1 MKWRDISPWW
11 KLVSLCVSLNLLEA
25 GLVMGFDHGAR
36 PDLAPQAS
44 AIAPFGVFGD
54 LRWISVYQNS
64 WAAFAAEIA
73 AMLVVRGLLTSMSVA
88 LAWPGQLPRPSVGS
102 LVSKG
107 ILSTA
112 LAAVL
117 LAPSV
122 ALLFGLAAVPV
133 SWLFLAAV
141 PAALLVALIVHPVAV
156 SGDWWRRSVSLRA
169 VGWVAFTFVVL
180 TASTAVMA
188 ASPLGLWPFISALTG
203 LFNAW
208 SWVGLVHGVVDRR
221 PARHL
226 VPVVPVALAALI
238 GIVIGGTVL
247 GFAHARPK
255 TQATNVLAPA
265 AKQTG
270 PPVLVVSGYGSTW
283 NGHDRHPIPG
293 NFLEVAFSYRGL
305 DPEGNPLPYRSID
318 TVKSLATLEKMFLAQ
333 VQALHKRTGQNV
345 DVVAE
350 SEGSLVAKTALSAD
364 PGAPVSALVI
374 ASPLVA
380 PGRVSYPTAASSG
393 WGVATREAMQLLG
406 GAFQSVSPV
415 DLSPD
420 SAFLTSVD
428 RQAPML
434 EKAMTCPISGVKQF
448 ALLPLADATVTPEGD
463 QLAFPSV
470 VVPAFHGGLLTTVP
484 DDKIVAQVLDR
495 RPVGENQL
503 LQLAEDVIRSAA
515 GAWQVPSLP
524 ASDYPRPGLAQKSAA
539 SCKQVS
545 RALRADLDASEATPA

>member
-1 MKWRDISPWW
+1 MRWRDLSAWW
-11 KLVSLCVSLNLLEA
+11 KLFALCVSLNLIEA

-44 AIAPFGVFGD
+44 AIAPFGVFED
-54 LRWISVYQNS
+54 LRWISVYHNS
-64 WAAFAAEIA
+64 WAAFVAEIV
-73 AMLVVRGLLTSMSVA
+73 AMLAVRGLLTAVSVS
-88 LAWPGQLPRPSVGS
+88 LAWPGHLARPCGRS

-112 LAAVL
+112 LATVL

-122 ALLFGLAAVPV
+122 ALLFGIAAVPV

-141 PAALLVALIVHPVAV
+141 PAALLVALLVHPVAV

-169 VGWVAFTFVVL
+169 IGWVAFTFVVL
-180 TASTAVMA
+180 TVSTAVMTA
-188 ASPLGLWPFISALTG
+188 APEGLWPLIAALTG

-226 VPVVPVALAALI
+226 VPVVPVALAALV

-247 GFAHARPK
+247 GFVHARPRY
-255 TQATNVLAPA
+255 QATSVLSPA
-265 AKQTG
+265 ARETG

-283 NGHDRHPIPG
+283 SGKEIHPIPG
-293 NFLEVAFSYRGL
+293 NFLEEPFSYRGL
-305 DPEGNPLPYRSID
+305 DSAGDPLRYRSAD
-318 TVKSLATLEKMFLAQ
+318 TVKPLARLEKLLIAQ
-333 VQALHKRTGQNV
+333 VAVLHRRTGDRV
-345 DVVAE
+345 AVVAE
-350 SEGSLVAKTALSAD
+350 SEGSLVAKTALLAEPS
-364 PGAPVSALVI
+364 APVSTLVM

-380 PGRVSYPTAASSG
+380 PGRVSYPTATASG

-420 SAFLTSVD
+420 SPFLTSVD
-428 RQAPML
+428 REAPLL
-434 EKAMTCPISGVKQF
+434 EKAMTCPIAGVRQF
-448 ALLPLADATVTPEGD
+448 ALLPLADATVTPEGGR
-463 QLAFPSV
+463 LPFASV
-470 VVPAFHGGLLTTVP
+470 VVPAFHGGLLTTAP

-495 RPVGENQL
+495 RPVGENQF
-503 LQLAEDVIRSAA
+503 LQLAENVIRSAA
-515 GAWQVPSLP
+515 GAWQVPALS
-524 ASDYPRPGLAQKSAA
+524 ASDYPGPAVAQRSD
-539 SCKQVS
+539 STCGQVS
-545 RALRADLDASEATPA
+545 RTLHSQVGS